1 MITEQHEFLEAHF
14 TDDART
20 VVSALWVDPETNEIA
35 EEIIQAKEGD
45 ASWEYLLQH
54 ITIDD
59 LHEAT
64 WTEINNQKQIFVDTV
79 IAIAKEQ
86 GMVYDIDSVNTE
98 MYKVVANSLF
108 APFDPEVDKE
118 KLFMYKLQ
126 LFEMDIVKNSEKRSL
141 KTKLRKA
148 STLLEATKIAIELA
162 ESISETTTTEETSS
176 PLDAD

>member
-45 ASWEYLLQH
+45 VSWEYLLQH

-64 WTEINNQKQIFVDTV
+64 WTEINNQKQIFADTV
-79 IAIAKEQ
+79 MAIAKEQ
-86 GMVYDIDSVNTE
+86 GMIYDIDSVNTE
-98 MYKVVANSLF
+98 MYKIIASSLF
-108 APFDPEVDKE
+108 APFDEEVDKE
-118 KLFMYKLQ
+118 KLFFYKLQ
-126 LFEMDIVKNSEKRSL
+126 LFELDCIKNANNRSI
-141 KTKLRKA
+141 KSKLRK
-148 STLLEATKIAIELA
+148 STTLLEATKYAIQLV
-162 ESISETTTTEETSS
+162 ESTSETTSPEEISS
-176 PLDAD
+176 PLDVD